1 MLEKWL
7 ILLIRGSSKTIQD
20 LDGLKEQGNKDG
32 RKIKDILATALRLG
46 VQNFVKTIF
55 AIR

>member
-7 ILLIRGSSKTIQD
+7 ILLVPGSSKTIQD
-20 LDGLKEQGNKDG
+20 LDGLKEQGNG

-55 AIR
+55 VIR